1 MIKKIRIRLARWI
14 LGQHCPCY
22 VMGGDRMVDFQ
33 QRGADSLISKL
44 PDECVNHKLF

>member
-22 VMGGDRMVDFQ
+22 VMGYHSMVDFQ
-33 QRGADSLISKL
+33 QRSADSLMK
-44 PDECVNHKLF
+44 KMAKK